1 MRRSQQNRATGRRSP
16 PDAAYQSLPP
26 RRAQYPDDDPALWS
40 PLPLQEDP
48 WQQPPAD
55 APWGQPQLPQDGW
68 QQPVPPDMWTGPQV
82 APAACAPLE
91 AVNEAPARQQNR
103 PAQARQSA
111 NRSNTPALVILGI
124 CLLALAAMGVFL
136 VQAAQPYGAFRQKAQ
151 TLNSDRFFEGI
162 YVDGQPI
169 GGMRFEQAL
178 TQLTQAAS
186 RQQPLRLTVT
196 VGESSY
202 TLTEQDLPVA
212 RNTQSVL
219 RRAWAIGRQGFPW
232 MIGSDKTP
240 FDIRWEHTRQTLSKG
255 AQMQTRAGYDPMDL
269 RQLAQRIARENT
281 WDPQDAMLAS
291 FDYGTR
297 SFTVTQDRPGQR
309 VDEETVYRAL
319 AASLDAGRYQDSI
332 RVQGEQIAPQ
342 LTSVALQSGLTML
355 SSFSTQTTGDR
366 DRNTNILL
374 ATHAISGQAVL
385 PGETFS
391 FNRATGE
398 RTADKGYRMAPAIA
412 GGITFDEIGGG
423 VCQVS
428 STLFNAAAL
437 AGMQIVERSPHAWP
451 SSYVDKGLDATVNW
465 PNLDFVF
472 KNTGQHPVFI
482 VAQFEG
488 RQLNVALYGLKPE
501 QDAQIT
507 LETEL
512 ISTIHP
518 PREPQYVQ
526 NPNLLP
532 GTQQQ
537 TKSARTGYVV
547 DTYRVWSR
555 NGMPF
560 QREKLFSSTYR
571 MVQQTIE
578 YN

>member
-1 MRRSQQNRATGRRSP
+1 M
-16 PDAAYQSLPP
+16 
-26 RRAQYPDDDPALWS
+26 
-40 PLPLQEDP
+40 
-48 WQQPPAD
+48 
-55 APWGQPQLPQDGW
+55 
-68 QQPVPPDMWTGPQV
+68 
-82 APAACAPLE
+82 
-91 AVNEAPARQQNR
+91 
-103 PAQARQSA
+103 
-111 NRSNTPALVILGI
+111 
-124 CLLALAAMGVFL
+124 
-136 VQAAQPYGAFRQKAQ
+136 
-151 TLNSDRFFEGI
+151 
-162 YVDGQPI
+162 
-169 GGMRFEQAL
+169 
-178 TQLTQAAS
+178 
-186 RQQPLRLTVT
+186 
-196 VGESSY
+196 
-202 TLTEQDLPVA
+202 
-212 RNTQSVL
+212 
-219 RRAWAIGRQGFPW
+219 
-232 MIGSDKTP
+232 
-240 FDIRWEHTRQTLSKG
+240 
-255 AQMQTRAGYDPMDL
+255 
-269 RQLAQRIARENT
+269 
-281 WDPQDAMLAS
+281 
-291 FDYGTR
+291 
-297 SFTVTQDRPGQR
+297 
-309 VDEETVYRAL
+309 
-319 AASLDAGRYQDSI
+319 
-332 RVQGEQIAPQ
+332 
-342 LTSVALQSGLTML
+342 
-355 SSFSTQTTGDR
+355 
-366 DRNTNILL
+366 
-374 ATHAISGQAVL
+374 
-385 PGETFS
+385 
-391 FNRATGE
+391 
-398 RTADKGYRMAPAIA
+398 
-412 GGITFDEIGGG
+412 
-423 VCQVS
+423 S

-512 ISTIHP
+512 ISTTHP